1 MKCTISGRPSKK
13 DGETLNC
20 FHTRLRSLA
29 KTCDFANADKEIKV
43 QIIFNC
49 KSNSLRR
56 KALREDFDLSSPM
69 KAGRA
74 LELSEI
80 QAKELENHDQTVNA
94 VKCNK
99 KENSTHLKGKQRHQ
113 QNRQESRTRYESHNR
128 SNSRKDDGKCRTV
141 VDHTLTHA
149 LRKKRSVNPM
159 GN

>member
-1 MKCTISGRPSKK
+1 
-13 DGETLNC
+13 
-20 FHTRLRSLA
+20 
-29 KTCDFANADKEIKV
+29 
-43 QIIFNC
+43 
-49 KSNSLRR
+49 
-56 KALREDFDLSSPM
+56 M

-80 QAKELENHDQTVNA
+80 QAKELENHGQTVNA

-99 KENSTHLKGKQRHQ
+99 KEDSTHLEGKQRHQ

-141 VDHTLTHA
+141 VDHTLTKTHV